1 MVDKLTN
8 QKRWGEEIIQ
18 NLFLLCAILIVLII
32 FGVFIFVG
40 YNGLL
45 LFALDHASAST
56 FFTSTSWNLDPT
68 QGKVSYGALGYILGS
83 VITTALAI
91 LIVTPLAVGMALFM
105 AELSPRWLERMFR
118 PLIEIFTGMP
128 SVVVGFLG
136 LVVLVPWV
144 GRLAAPIAPVAA
156 TAGYG
161 WATASIV
168 LVIMVLPTVVSISID
183 ALRAVPV
190 DVREASLAL
199 GSTHWQM
206 MKNAVLPAAKTGLAT
221 AILLGTGRAIGET
234 FAVTMVLKA
243 QNALPTDLLTPGA
256 FFQPNINIPLGIVSY
271 FSEAPTPAACSACIM
286 LGFVLLVISFLFMC
300 MSRFLTSRSV
310 YR

>member
-8 QKRWGEEIIQ
+8 RKRWGEEIIQ

-32 FGVFIFVG
+32 FGIFIFVG
-40 YNGLL
+40 YNGLQ

-56 FFTSTSWNLDPT
+56 FFTSTNWNLDPT

-83 VITTALAI
+83 VVTTALAM
-91 LIVTPLAVGMALFM
+91 LIVAPLAMGMAIFM
-105 AELSPRWLERMFR
+105 AELSPRWLERILR
-118 PLIEIFTGMP
+118 PLLEIFTGMP

-190 DVREASLAL
+190 DVREASLSL

-206 MKNAVLPAAKTGLAT
+206 IKNAVLPAAKTGLAT
-221 AILLGTGRAIGET
+221 ALLLGTGRAIGET

-243 QNALPTDLLTPGA
+243 QNALPIDLLTPGA

-271 FSEAPTPAACSACIM
+271 FSEAPTPAARSACIM
-286 LGFVLLVISFLFMC
+286 LGFVLLVIAFLFIC
-300 MSRFLTSRSV
+300 MSRFLASRSV